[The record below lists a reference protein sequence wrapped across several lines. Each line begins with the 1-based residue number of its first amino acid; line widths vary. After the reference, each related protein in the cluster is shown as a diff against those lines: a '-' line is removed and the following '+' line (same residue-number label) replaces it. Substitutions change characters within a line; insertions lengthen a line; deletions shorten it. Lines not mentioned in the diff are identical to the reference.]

1 MVCQGRG
8 EGQSEMPADGDRV
21 SFWSDENILEFSMA
35 IVVQLGEYTK
45 TTELHNLK
53 G

>member
-1 MVCQGRG
+1 
-8 EGQSEMPADGDRV
+8 MPADGDRV

-45 TTELHNLK
+45 TTELHSLK